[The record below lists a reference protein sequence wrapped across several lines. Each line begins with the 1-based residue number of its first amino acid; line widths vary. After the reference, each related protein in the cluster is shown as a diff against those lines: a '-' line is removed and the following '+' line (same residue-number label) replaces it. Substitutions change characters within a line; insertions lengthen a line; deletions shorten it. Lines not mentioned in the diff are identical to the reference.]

1 MTQPGDHSDP
11 AAKTQAELDAAKKQ
25 QQHAPTDQAGLGGGT
40 DDSVHDSA
48 TAALQDGHILF
59 NPPPNNFSAAATETR
74 LRAELGNGV
83 PFTQTATLQVGD
95 QRLTGALSGNR
106 LVTPDGQYQVQ
117 PNGQGSYDVRPMDA
131 QGRVDPSS
139 TAVQGRV
146 TFERPLDQPMSQP
159 QPQPNQRFD
168 ATPTST
174 AGDVNRI
181 AAPPANPHPNVEQT
195 APPVKPQ
202 TVAEAPAKPDLSND
216 NSARPG
222 GIANPTQ
229 NPNAP
234 RIDAPAPA
242 QNPHQPPPV
251 APINEV
257 GPTPPSA
264 PPQPV
269 ERAPVTQQFNPPPE
283 RPVVQPPVERVQA
296 QPPVERLQ
304 PPPPVD
310 KSVQPQGDRP
320 NVGPQNDIRVVKIE
334 ATNPVGPG
342 TELKVVNVNPH
353 GPDARV
359 QQIAVEMNIKGGGQ
373 PPIEGLRLPDGRV
386 IDPTARVQ
394 PHGLDGTPGPTGK
407 GGDQP
412 VKGGLPEGVIP
423 HGIIDGAKLP
433 GQGGGIPGLNLID
446 AQNRQFITVVIG
458 QLQTDRLGTFD
469 PRSQNLT
476 DILKGLDP
484 SRVGALQ
491 NFFTHMTA
499 EGGRP
504 GVLTGEMMIARL
516 TGLLNAQDTAM
527 RANADLSAMLRGGA
541 MRETAGGA
549 YLTELTRTLDAI
561 NRHSGM
567 DGAITLSNLV
577 GRQLGDQNSGN
588 LVARLLPGQENVV
601 RNMLD
606 TKEGTAV
613 RLAGKEQVQTERAI
627 DKAEGRGGGGKGEK
641 VPDKGETAGRPDAAE
656 IHATRVTDAA
666 AAAAGIKKED
676 AQELQPNTVGTEETV
691 KDKHKEEKVKKEE
704 ETDPQT
710 EQEAARRAALAA
722 LLASRKLKDDSEK
735 EEKEKEQAQEKDK
748 KNEEEN
754 KRRRYIVKEKDTL
767 QTIASRQLRD
777 VRLAP
782 LVLQINRAVIPV
794 TMQRGREVVNLKVGT
809 SIWLPSMTEI
819 KEFRGR
825 LASATGS
832 VPPAAST
839 EKKFASVE
847 EELASKYGLNWAGM
861 GKKPGADNRGPAQT
875 PATIG
880 GAREVAPPV
889 PLSAAESEM
898 MADAVAVSQTR
909 RENIERLLG
918 PIRKPQEVSDRIRY
932 VIRLGDN
939 LKSVAMKHPAVSD
952 ITLWKLIARLNDM
965 TEDTDERGMPLAK
978 LSRGTILS
986 LPTAAEIEAFRAEQR
1001 GETQPPRDS
1010 ELLTL
1015 DCQACGSKN
1024 PTFATTCSACSGQL
1038 RVSAEPEPADEEDSG
1053 PDAATILLQAA
1064 GFVTRTKPEDPEES

>member
-1 MTQPGDHSDP
+1 
-11 AAKTQAELDAAKKQ
+11 
-25 QQHAPTDQAGLGGGT
+25 
-40 DDSVHDSA
+40 
-48 TAALQDGHILF
+48 
-59 NPPPNNFSAAATETR
+59 
-74 LRAELGNGV
+74 V
-83 PFTQTATLQVGD
+83 PFTQTATLQVGE

-131 QGRVDPSS
+131 HGRVDPGAA
-139 TAVQGRV
+139 AVQGRV

-159 QPQPNQRFD
+159 KPEPQPSQRFD
-168 ATPTST
+168 ASPSST
-174 AGDVNRI
+174 AGDTNRI
-181 AAPPANPHPNVEQT
+181 AAPPVNPHQNVEQAS
-195 APPVKPQ
+195 APLKQQ
-202 TVAEAPAKPDLSND
+202 TVAEAPVNPNRSND

-222 GIANPTQ
+222 GIASPTQ

-242 QNPHQPPPV
+242 QNPHQSPV

-257 GPTPPSA
+257 RPTPAA
-264 PPQPV
+264 PPQQG
-269 ERAPVTQQFNPPPE
+269 ERAPAAQQFNPHAE
-283 RPVVQPPVERVQA
+283 RPVVQPPVDRVQA
-296 QPPVERLQ
+296 PPPVEGVQ
-304 PPPPVD
+304 APPPGADRNVGL
-310 KSVQPQGDRP
+310 QGDRP
-320 NVGPQNDIRVVKIE
+320 PTAAHNDIRPLTI
-334 ATNPVGPG
+334 AGTNPVAPG
-342 TELKVVNVNPH
+342 TELKVVSVNPH
-353 GPDARV
+353 GPDGRV
-359 QQIAVEMNIKGGGQ
+359 QHIAVEMNIKGGGQ
-373 PPIEGLRLPDGRV
+373 PPIEGLRSSDGRV
-386 IDPTARVQ
+386 IDPTARIQ
-394 PHGLDGTPGPTGK
+394 PHALDGMPGPAGR
-407 GGDQP
+407 GGDQAI
-412 VKGGLPEGVIP
+412 KGGAPLPEGVIP
-423 HGIIDGAKLP
+423 HSITDGAKLP
-433 GQGGGIPGLNLID
+433 GQGGGIAGLNLLD
-446 AQNRQFITVVIG
+446 VQNRQFITSVIG

-476 DILKGLDP
+476 DILRGFDP
-484 SRVGALQ
+484 ARVGALQ

-516 TGLLNAQDTAM
+516 TGMLNAQDAAM
-527 RANADLSAMLRGGA
+527 HANADLSAILRVGA

-561 NRHSGM
+561 NHRSGM
-567 DGAITLSNLV
+567 ENAITLSNLI
-577 GRQLGDQNSGN
+577 GRQLGDQTTGN

-606 TKEGTAV
+606 TREGTAV
-613 RLAGKEQVQTERAI
+613 RLAGRDQVQTERAI
-627 DKAEGRGGGGKGEK
+627 DRAEGRGGARGERA
-641 VPDKGETAGRPDAAE
+641 PDKGEIAGRPDATTE

-666 AAAAGIKKED
+666 AAAASIKKED
-676 AQELQPNTVGTEETV
+676 ALDLHPTNVETEETV

-704 ETDPQT
+704 VTDPQA

-722 LLASRKLKDDSEK
+722 ILASRKVKDDSEK

-782 LVLQINRAVIPV
+782 LILQINRAVIPV

-809 SIWLPSMTEI
+809 SIWLPSMTDI

-839 EKKFASVE
+839 ERKFASVE
-847 EELASKYGLNWAGM
+847 EELASKYGLNWGGM
-861 GKKPGADNRGPAQT
+861 GKKPGADNKGSVQT
-875 PATIG
+875 PSTAGDT
-880 GAREVAPPV
+880 REVAPPV
-889 PLSAAESEM
+889 PMSEAETEM
-898 MADAVAVSQTR
+898 MADAVAVTQTR

-986 LPTAAEIEAFRAEQR
+986 LPTAVEIEAFRAEQR
-1001 GETQPPRDS
+1001 GEAPPPRES
-1010 ELLTL
+1010 EMLTL
-1015 DCQACGSKN
+1015 DCRICGTKN
-1024 PTFATTCSACSGQL
+1024 ATFATTCSACSGQL
-1038 RVSAEPEPADEEDSG
+1038 RASAEPEPAAEEDSG
-1053 PDAATILLQAA
+1053 PDAATILMQAA
-1064 GFVTRTKPEDPEES
+1064 GFVTHTKPEDSDDS